1 MARTKRSKIAAR
13 YNAQLE
19 QAKEAFKQ
27 RTGKKIARG
36 FSDSKE
42 AKRIERNKTQAL
54 YRYEKKQEVQT
65 TGRKLGKIIPAPGE
79 VIEKQIKDPKLGNV
93 RASNE
98 ADGMFFTVLTNKG
111 ANRGEGPALA
121 MFRENEIGQA
131 KPVKGVIIDSVN
143 NTKKIY
149 SNDFAFSQGLGALY
163 RAAASTQKATGNYP
177 FVSVVEVETDTEV
190 FVTVRMYNPGET
202 EE

>member
-1 MARTKRSKIAAR
+1 MARTRKSKIAAR
-13 YNAQLE
+13 YNDQLE

-42 AKRIERNKTQAL
+42 AKRIERNKNQAL
-54 YRYEKKQEVQT
+54 YRYEKKQEART
-65 TGRKLGKIIPAPGE
+65 TGRKLGNIIPAPGE

-121 MFRENEIGQA
+121 MF
-131 KPVKGVIIDSVN
+131 
-143 NTKKIY
+143 
-149 SNDFAFSQGLGALY
+149 
-163 RAAASTQKATGNYP
+163 
-177 FVSVVEVETDTEV
+177 VSIPIW
-190 FVTVRMYNPGET
+190 YN
-202 EE
+202 